1 MRRYSASPDG
11 LGRSAA
17 PPQVRSAQISG
28 LPDYAFDSRWQWAAL
43 LFIALTAIA
52 RLATLRSVAIAP
64 EAATLLGWPGR
75 LAFANSVDGPL
86 AGFILRVGS
95 IFLGSGYLA
104 LHLVEIAATLCT
116 LQCGYVLARR
126 LFSPLTGV
134 LVVALI
140 ALSPLVELGSKI
152 AACDPLLLF
161 FWSLAVVWLERALFA
176 EGRAEQNRA
185 WTIAGLVTGLGCLAS
200 HGMLL
205 LPPCLFLY
213 LLISPS
219 HRIWLR
225 RSQPYL
231 AFLFVPLL
239 VTGILW
245 RFDPKVNTFRQALE
259 EAGRASDMPLRRLG
273 EMGGAQALL
282 IGPVQF
288 FGALITA
295 LKSLSLNDRAA
306 GAQRCRFLACA
317 GLPVIALIYLVGLMW
332 IPPSNWTTC
341 ATLPL
346 TVLWAGWLTTWAGR
360 SRRDAVL
367 AFSLA
372 VVACAVSLFLT
383 FVALR

>member
-11 LGRSAA
+11 LGRRVA
-17 PPQVRSAQISG
+17 PPQVRSEQISG

-43 LFIALTAIA
+43 LLLGLTAIA
-52 RLATLRSVAIAP
+52 RLASLRSVAIAP
-64 EAATLLGWPGR
+64 EAVTLLGWPGR
-75 LAFANSVDGPL
+75 LAFANSVEGPL
-86 AGFILRVGS
+86 AGFILRVGGL
-95 IFLGSGYLA
+95 FAGSGYLA
-104 LHLVEIAATLCT
+104 LNSVELAASLCT

-152 AACDPLLLF
+152 AACDPLLLL

-176 EGRAEQNRA
+176 ERRAEQNRA
-185 WTIAGLVTGLGCLAS
+185 WTIAGLVTGLGGLAS

-205 LPPCLFLY
+205 LPLCYFLFL
-213 LLISPS
+213 LVSPT

-225 RSQPYL
+225 RSQTYL
-231 AFLFVPLL
+231 AFLFVPLI
-239 VTGILW
+239 VSGIHW
-245 RFDPKVNTFRQALE
+245 RFDPKGWIFVQSLNV
-259 EAGRASDMPLRRLG
+259 GWRATDAPLHRLG
-273 EMGGAQALL
+273 EMGGAQAL
-282 IGPVQF
+282 IVGPVQF

-295 LKSLSLNDRAA
+295 LKSLFLNDRAA